1 MLVRKPAD
9 LGEVCRHHR
18 QTGSEVLLQLYRHD
32 VGGEVGQSVG
42 EDSHIKAAGV
52 GDDLVVV
59 NGTEK
64 PDIGVCG
71 KTAYVGGDRTD
82 EDEAQFGS
90 QCGHLGQHR
99 HIDLVP

>member
-1 MLVRKPAD
+1 MLVRKPTD
-9 LGEVCRHHR
+9 LGEVCRYHR
-18 QTGSEVLLQLYRHD
+18 QTGSEVLLQLYRHY
-32 VGGEVGQSVG
+32 VRGEVGQSVG

-52 GDDLVVV
+52 GDDLVVA

-71 KTAYVGGDRTD
+71 KTAYVSGDGAD
-82 EDEAQFGS
+82 EDKAQFGS
-90 QCGHLGQHR
+90 QCNHRGQHR